1 MKGYPPTC
9 AQCGSV
15 LSGFGMSEELGAF
28 VYLCPQCSQAEA
40 VAPVRAAALPTPDE
54 PAVEEM
60 ILPEAA

>member
-1 MKGYPPTC
+1 
-9 AQCGSV
+9 
-15 LSGFGMSEELGAF
+15 MSEELGAF